1 MGRIIQRSGGWNCET
16 VEIAEE
22 CVLFFTTNRKK
33 AILRKQRKTAVGSDK
48 KGKMPMAEPDREQ
61 SGMSQDTAKEQAEYT
76 PPVQPDFL
84 REKIKQKPVNKKKLI
99 RRTVITVVM
108 AVVFGLV
115 ACFTFLVLE
124 PVISNRLYPEEE
136 AEEVRF
142 PEETVT
148 EEMKPEDML
157 VEEEKE
163 PVVEVVEAELGD
175 EQIDKIMSQ
184 LLSQVKFGLEDYQL
198 LYEEMAELARTAGR
212 CVVTVTSVVSDV
224 DWFNDIYQNEKS
236 ASGIIVANNGKS
248 ILILVSAGTL
258 GGADSIIVTFCDQA
272 KVNAELVQKDTAT
285 GLAILSVPLVSIDEE
300 TMDVIDIADLG
311 SSNNSSLLGAP
322 VMALGSPMGTSGSVC
337 YGMVTSVGTVIDQ
350 VDSAYKTIATDIYGS
365 RNATGVLVNMKG
377 MVIGI
382 IDNVNTSND
391 MGNLLTAYGISELK
405 RTIEKMSNDKERA
418 YLGIHG
424 ADVPKEASEELQIP
438 EGTYVKEIE
447 MDSPAMAA
455 GIQSGD
461 VIIRVNETPIT
472 FYNDLLT
479 VLYNAR
485 PEDTITFVLM
495 RQGHEIS
502 LEVTLGS
509 R

>member
-1 MGRIIQRSGGWNCET
+1 
-16 VEIAEE
+16 
-22 CVLFFTTNRKK
+22 
-33 AILRKQRKTAVGSDK
+33 
-48 KGKMPMAEPDREQ
+48 MAEQDKTQNSIEQ
-61 SGMSQDTAKEQAEYT
+61 GGVKEQAEYT

-84 REKIKQKPVNKKKLI
+84 REKIKQKPVNKKKLL
-99 RRTVITVVM
+99 RRTLITVAM

-115 ACFTFLVLE
+115 ACVTFLVLE

-136 AEEVRF
+136 AEEVQF
-142 PEETVT
+142 PEETAT

-157 VEEEKE
+157 VEEDKE
-163 PVVEVVEAELGD
+163 PTVEIVQAELED
-175 EQIDKIMSQ
+175 EQIEE
-184 LLSQVKFGLEDYQL
+184 LLSQVRFGLEDYQA
-198 LYEEMAELARTAGR
+198 LYMELAELAQSAGR
-212 CVVTVTSVVSDV
+212 SIVTVTGVVSDV
-224 DWFNDIYQNEKS
+224 DWFNDIYENEAS

-285 GLAILSVPLVSIDEE
+285 GLAILSVPLVDIEEE
-300 TMDVIDIADLG
+300 TMDVIDIANLG
-311 SSNNSSLLGAP
+311 SSNNSNLLGMP

-337 YGMVTSVGTVIDQ
+337 YGVVTSAGNVIDQ
-350 VDSAYKTIATDIYGS
+350 TDSAYKTITTDIYGS
-365 RNATGVLVNMKG
+365 RNATGVLVNLKG

-405 RTIEKMSNDKERA
+405 RTIEKMSNNKERA
-418 YLGIHG
+418 YLGVHG
-424 ADVPKEASEELQIP
+424 ADVTREASEELSIP
-438 EGTYVKEIE
+438 QGAYIKGIE

-461 VIIRVNETPIT
+461 VVIQIDETPVT
-472 FYNDLLT
+472 TYNDLLT
-479 VLYNAR
+479 VLYNAN
-485 PEDTITFVLM
+485 PEDTLTFILM
-495 RQGHEIS
+495 RQGREMS
-502 LEVTLGS
+502 ASVTLGM

>member
-1 MGRIIQRSGGWNCET
+1 
-16 VEIAEE
+16 
-22 CVLFFTTNRKK
+22 
-33 AILRKQRKTAVGSDK
+33 
-48 KGKMPMAEPDREQ
+48 MAEHDKSQSNTEQ
-61 SGMSQDTAKEQAEYT
+61 NAVKEQAEYT

-84 REKIKQKPVNKKKLI
+84 REKIKQKPVNKKKLL
-99 RRTVITVVM
+99 RRTVITVAM

-115 ACFTFLVLE
+115 ACVTFLVLE

-136 AEEVRF
+136 AEEVKF
-142 PEETVT
+142 PEETVS

-184 LLSQVKFGLEDYQL
+184 LLSQVSFGLEDYQG
-198 LYEEMAELARTAGR
+198 LYEELAALAQTAGR
-212 CVVTVTSVVSDV
+212 SIVTVTAVVSDV
-224 DWFNDIYQNEKS
+224 DWFNDIYENEAS

-248 ILILVSAGTL
+248 ILILVSGSTL
-258 GGADSIIVTFCDQA
+258 NDVDSIIVTFCDQA
-272 KVNAELVQKDTAT
+272 TVNAELVQKDATT
-285 GLAILSVPLVSIDEE
+285 GLAILSVPLVDIEEE
-300 TMDVIDIADLG
+300 TMDVIDIANLG
-311 SSNNSSLLGAP
+311 SSNNSNLLGAP
-322 VMALGSPMGTSGSVC
+322 IMALGSPMGTSGSVC
-337 YGMVTSVGTVIDQ
+337 YGVVTSVGTVIDQ
-350 VDSAYKTIATDIYGS
+350 PDSAYKTIATDIYGS
-365 RNATGVLVNMKG
+365 RNATGVLVNLKG

-405 RTIEKMSNDKERA
+405 RTIEKMSNNKERA

-424 ADVPKEASEELQIP
+424 ADVTKDASEELNIP
-438 EGTYVKEIE
+438 QGAYIRGIE

-461 VIIRVNETPIT
+461 VVIQINETPVT
-472 FYNDLLT
+472 TYNDLLT
-479 VLYNAR
+479 VLYNAN
-485 PEDTITFVLM
+485 PEDLLTFTLM
-495 RQGHEIS
+495 RQGREMNAT
-502 LEVTLGS
+502 VTLGT

>member
-1 MGRIIQRSGGWNCET
+1 MQ
-16 VEIAEE
+16 EE
-22 CVLFFTTNRKK
+22 PV
-33 AILRKQRKTAVGSDK
+33 
-48 KGKMPMAEPDREQ
+48 PMAEQEKNQNMIEQ
-61 SGMSQDTAKEQAEYT
+61 DKVKEQAEYT

-84 REKIKQKPVNKKKLI
+84 REKIKQKPVNKKKLL
-99 RRTVITVVM
+99 RRTLITVAM

-136 AEEVRF
+136 AEEVQF

-157 VEEEKE
+157 VEEDKE
-163 PVVEVVEAELGD
+163 PVVEIVQTGLED
-175 EQIDKIMSQ
+175 EQIEE
-184 LLSQVKFGLEDYQL
+184 LLSQVRFGLEDYQT
-198 LYEEMAELARTAGR
+198 LYEEMAGLARTVGR
-212 CVVTVTSVVSDV
+212 SVVTVTSVVSDV
-224 DWFNDIYQNEKS
+224 DWFNDIYENEAS

-272 KVNAELVQKDTAT
+272 KVNAELVQKDITT
-285 GLAILSVPLVSIDEE
+285 GLAILSVPLVDIEEE

-311 SSNNSSLLGAP
+311 SSNNSSLPGLP
-322 VMALGSPMGTSGSVC
+322 VMALGSPMGVSGSVC
-337 YGMVTSVGTVIDQ
+337 HGVVTSVGIVVDQ

-365 RNATGVLVNMKG
+365 RNATGVLINMKG

-405 RTIEKMSNDKERA
+405 RTIEKMSNNKERA
-418 YLGIHG
+418 YLGVHG
-424 ADVPKEASEELQIP
+424 ADVPKEAAEELNIP
-438 EGTYVKEIE
+438 QGAYVKGIE

-461 VIIRVNETPIT
+461 VVIQIDETPVT
-472 FYNDLLT
+472 TYNDLLT
-479 VLYNAR
+479 VLYNAN
-485 PEDTITFVLM
+485 PEDTLTFILM
-495 RQGHEIS
+495 RQGREMS
-502 LEVTLGS
+502 ASVTLGM

>member
-1 MGRIIQRSGGWNCET
+1 
-16 VEIAEE
+16 
-22 CVLFFTTNRKK
+22 
-33 AILRKQRKTAVGSDK
+33 
-48 KGKMPMAEPDREQ
+48 MAEHDKSQSNTEQ
-61 SGMSQDTAKEQAEYT
+61 NAVKEQAEYT

-84 REKIKQKPVNKKKLI
+84 REKIKQKPVNKKKLL
-99 RRTVITVVM
+99 RRTVITVAM

-115 ACFTFLVLE
+115 ACVTFLVLE

-136 AEEVRF
+136 AEEVKF
-142 PEETVT
+142 PEETVS

-184 LLSQVKFGLEDYQL
+184 LLSQVSFGLEDYQG
-198 LYEEMAELARTAGR
+198 LYEELAALAQTAGR
-212 CVVTVTSVVSDV
+212 SIVTVTAVVSDV
-224 DWFNDIYQNEKS
+224 DWFNDIYENEAS

-248 ILILVSAGTL
+248 ILILVSGSTL
-258 GGADSIIVTFCDQA
+258 NDVDSIIVTFCDQA
-272 KVNAELVQKDTAT
+272 TVNAELVQKDATT
-285 GLAILSVPLVSIDEE
+285 GLAILSVPLVDIEEE
-300 TMDVIDIADLG
+300 TMDVIDIANLG
-311 SSNNSSLLGAP
+311 SSNNSNLLGAP
-322 VMALGSPMGTSGSVC
+322 IMALGSPMGTSGSVC
-337 YGMVTSVGTVIDQ
+337 YGVVTSVGTVIDQ
-350 VDSAYKTIATDIYGS
+350 PDSAYKTIATDIYGS
-365 RNATGVLVNMKG
+365 RNATGVLVNLKG

-405 RTIEKMSNDKERA
+405 RTIEKMSNNKERA

-424 ADVPKEASEELQIP
+424 ADVTKDASEELNIP
-438 EGTYVKEIE
+438 QGAYIRGIE

-461 VIIRVNETPIT
+461 VVVKINETPVNT
-472 FYNDLLT
+472 YNDLLN
-479 VLYNAR
+479 VLYNAN
-485 PEDTITFVLM
+485 PEDTLIFTLV
-495 RQGHEIS
+495 RQGREMS
-502 LEVTLGS
+502 AAVTLGT